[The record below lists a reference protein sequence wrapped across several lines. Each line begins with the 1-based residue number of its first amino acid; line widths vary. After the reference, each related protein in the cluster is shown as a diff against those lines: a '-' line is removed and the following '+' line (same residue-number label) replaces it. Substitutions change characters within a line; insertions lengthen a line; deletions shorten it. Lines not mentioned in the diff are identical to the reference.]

1 MAELS
6 KSDYESKYN
15 NGTTGLFKDN
25 TTEDIEA
32 VDVRAE
38 VEDTADSFVN
48 RIDEMALVS
57 VDTTGATI
65 TLTFGNGVL
74 AYQRRFKGS
83 ASFAT
88 PKTIALAF
96 NTNANHFSFIFT
108 ITDVAATLT
117 FPAGFI
123 SAEDGTRW
131 SSLVFTSL
139 ETGTF
144 KAVADYDGTSWL
156 IDFSLLPYV

>member
-6 KSDYESKYN
+6 KSDYENKYN

-48 RIDEMALVS
+48 RLDEMALFSVS
-57 VDTTGATI
+57 TAGATI
-65 TLTFGNGVL
+65 ILTFGNGVL
-74 AYQRRFKGS
+74 AYQRRFVGS

-88 PKTIALAF
+88 PKTIELDF
-96 NTNANHFSFIFT
+96 NTNANYFSFIFT

-117 FPAGFI
+117 FDSDFKSSDP
-123 SAEDGTRW
+123 RW
-131 SSLVFTSL
+131 SSLVFTAL
-139 ETGTF
+139 EIGTY
-144 KAVADYDGTSWL
+144 KAVAYKGGSDWY
-156 IDFSLLPYV
+156 IDFSELPYV